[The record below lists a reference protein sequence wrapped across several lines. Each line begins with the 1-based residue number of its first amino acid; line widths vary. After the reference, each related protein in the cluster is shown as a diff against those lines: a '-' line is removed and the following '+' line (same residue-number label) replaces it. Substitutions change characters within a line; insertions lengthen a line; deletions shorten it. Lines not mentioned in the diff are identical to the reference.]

1 MEIIIHR
8 INKINEIKKITP
20 NFGAEIDIRTKGSDL
35 ILSHDPFIKGDKLKD
50 YLENYNHKTLVLNL
64 KEAGIED
71 EVLTLVKKYSIKSY
85 FLLDVEMPYMYAA
98 TGIGQKNIAVRFSEY
113 EDISLA
119 KYFKNRLKWVWI
131 DTVTKLPINK
141 KNKNILNKLK
151 SCIVCPERWGRK
163 QDIRFYKK
171 QLKKINFKP
180 TAIMT
185 SKSCVKNWLE

>member
-8 INKINEIKKITP
+8 INKINEIKKISP

-71 EVLTLVKKYSIKSY
+71 DVLTLIKKYSIKSY
-85 FLLDVEMPYMYAA
+85 FLLDVEMPYMYSA
-98 TGIGQKNIAVRFSEY
+98 TKIGQKNIAVRFSEY

-119 KYFKNRLKWVWI
+119 KYFKNKLKWVWI

-141 KNKNILNKLK
+141 NNKNILNKLK

-171 QLKKINFKP
+171 KLKKINFKP

-185 SKSCVKNWLE
+185 SKSCVKYWLE

>member
-8 INKINEIKKITP
+8 INKINEIKKISS

-35 ILSHDPFIKGDKLKD
+35 ILGHDPFAKGDKLKD

-71 EVLTLVKKYSIKSY
+71 DVLTLVKNYSIKSY
-85 FLLDVEMPYMYAA
+85 FLLDVEMPYMYRA
-98 TGIGQKNIAVRFSEY
+98 TKNGQKNIAVRFSEY

-119 KYFKNRLKWVWI
+119 KYFKNKLKWVWI
-131 DTVTKLPINK
+131 DTVTRLPINEN
-141 KNKNILNKLK
+141 NKNILNKLK

-163 QDIRFYKK
+163 HDIRFYKK
-171 QLKKINFKP
+171 LLKKINFNP

-185 SKSCVKNWLE
+185 SKNCVQNWLE

>member
-1 MEIIIHR
+1 M
-8 INKINEIKKITP
+8 
-20 NFGAEIDIRTKGSDL
+20 

-71 EVLTLVKKYSIKSY
+71 DVLSLVKKYSIKSY
-85 FLLDVEMPYMYAA
+85 FLLDVEMPYIYTA
-98 TGIGQKNIAVRFSEY
+98 TRNRQKNIAVRFSEY
-113 EDISLA
+113 ENISLA
-119 KYFKNRLKWVWI
+119 KYFINKLKWVWI

-141 KNKNILNKLK
+141 NNKNILNKFK

-163 QDIRFYKK
+163 QDIKIYKK
-171 QLKKINFKP
+171 KLNKIKFKP

-185 SKSCVKNWLE
+185 SKNCINDWLE